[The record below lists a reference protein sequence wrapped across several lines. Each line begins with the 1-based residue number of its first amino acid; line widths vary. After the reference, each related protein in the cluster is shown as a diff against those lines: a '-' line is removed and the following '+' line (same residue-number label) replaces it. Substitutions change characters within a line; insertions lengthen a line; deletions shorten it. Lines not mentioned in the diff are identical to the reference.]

1 MKNKKQRK
9 YKKEDFLPPPN
20 YYQAKHSYEKMH
32 EDVGH
37 NFWSGVKYIIM
48 LSFMLWW
55 LPVIGQMVAGYVGG
69 RRAGSPI
76 RGTIAA
82 LIPIDLLLVFNIMI
96 ATGYWGSGEQ
106 IYAAPDTISSIVA
119 TNAPFFF
126 PYLDFSFLY
135 LANIFS
141 SFEAVL
147 AFEPSAY
154 FIVVVFATLGGLMA
168 DQNRK
173 EIIAMAKH
181 YTTQYHHHYQPPPR
195 MAMPE
200 QISPQYVMVSR
211 YPYKEKMGEE
221 ASKGKAKP
229 APKKASAKQ
238 NVKARKK
245 PKVSGKRQ
253 VNSSKSAAATSPT
266 KSRKV
271 PEKERAV
278 AVLPKGIDTL

>member
-1 MKNKKQRK
+1 MGMMNKKQNK
-9 YKKEDFLPPPN
+9 YKKEDFLPPQN
-20 YYQAKHSYEKMH
+20 YYAARHSYEKMH

-55 LPVIGQMVAGYVGG
+55 LPVIGQMVAGYIGG

-82 LIPIDLLLVFNIMI
+82 LIPIDLLLVFNILL
-96 ATGYWGSGEQ
+96 ATGYMANGDQ
-106 IYAAPDTISSIVA
+106 IYAAPGTISSIVA

-141 SFEAVL
+141 SFQAVL
-147 AFEPSAY
+147 AFEPSVY
-154 FIVVVFATLGGLMA
+154 FIVVVFAGLGGLMA

-181 YTTQYHHHYQPPPR
+181 YATQSHHHYQSPASVP
-195 MAMPE
+195 MPE
-200 QISPQYVMVSR
+200 PISPQYVMVSR
-211 YPYKEKMGEE
+211 YPHGNDGKDG
-221 ASKGKAKP
+221 AAKAK
-229 APKKASAKQ
+229 ATSKKVAAKP
-238 NVKARKK
+238 KARKK
-245 PKVSGKRQ
+245 PKVSRAK
-253 VNSSKSAAATSPT
+253 AAAKPRAAVSLQNAAP
-266 KSRKV
+266 K
-271 PEKERAV
+271 PNKERAV
-278 AVLPKGIDTL
+278 AVMPKGIDTL